1 METPESKIARVLGV
15 SEDEA
20 HAFVGRVR
28 SLVGPSPCDAWIACC
43 VEMLP
48 APWSPAAVA
57 RKIVEMGLIAR
68 PAAGPAAPPP
78 DQPGAPS
85 GRTRESG
92 RPSRK
97 TRATKGPVTGTSTSR
112 DSRTQGK
119 LSPVAHQA
127 PVPRLS
133 PSAAQLAPSDPV
145 GAPRETLGVSLRG
158 APLTDEGA
166 RRTAEKLGQPDVVGP
181 PGLVSTRSPEARV
194 SWVLGVEVRVARTFI
209 EHVRSLLVTPPSA
222 DEVALCLEAHP
233 RLRAPLVLAYQLADE
248 AYAKEHPVERRPPQI
263 EPRNFRSGRKEPR
276 RPRTKWKP
284 WNDPRD
290 AEADPFDPSR
300 VPLRNLGAC
309 PHGVPITDV
318 CRICSPAK
326 FEQRSDLD

>member
-1 METPESKIARVLGV
+1 METPESKIARMLGV

-20 HAFVGRVR
+20 RAFVGRVR

-48 APWSPAAVA
+48 LPSSPAAVA

-97 TRATKGPVTGTSTSR
+97 TRATKGPVAGTSTSR

-127 PVPRLS
+127 PVPRS
-133 PSAAQLAPSDPV
+133 NPSAAQLAPS
-145 GAPRETLGVSLRG
+145 
-158 APLTDEGA
+158 
-166 RRTAEKLGQPDVVGP
+166 
-181 PGLVSTRSPEARV
+181 EA
-194 SWVLGVEVRVARTFI
+194 L
-209 EHVRSLLVTPPSA
+209 
-222 DEVALCLEAHP
+222 
-233 RLRAPLVLAYQLADE
+233 
-248 AYAKEHPVERRPPQI
+248 YA
-263 EPRNFRSGRKEPR
+263 
-276 RPRTKWKP
+276 TY
-284 WNDPRD
+284 
-290 AEADPFDPSR
+290 
-300 VPLRNLGAC
+300 
-309 PHGVPITDV
+309 T
-318 CRICSPAK
+318 
-326 FEQRSDLD
+326 